1 MLFVYANAK
10 VLNEFVGFNRFMISI
25 DVVQLCSC
33 SYSYLNELCVMPRN
47 LQMWAHFI
55 AYLKKIPSKE
65 FKAKKKLQKNNFL
78 KIHNKDIKKFTAKIL
93 KWTKL
98 ANIAHFL
105 KKIDI
110 NALKTDKNI
119 DVIKSV
125 PFSISK
131 RL

>member
-1 MLFVYANAK
+1 MCYAKKFTDVSAFYRLF
-10 VLNEFVGFNRFMISI
+10 
-25 DVVQLCSC
+25 
-33 SYSYLNELCVMPRN
+33 
-47 LQMWAHFI
+47 
-55 AYLKKIPSKE
+55 KKNSKQRILS
-65 FKAKKKLQKNNFL
+65 KKKLQKNNFL